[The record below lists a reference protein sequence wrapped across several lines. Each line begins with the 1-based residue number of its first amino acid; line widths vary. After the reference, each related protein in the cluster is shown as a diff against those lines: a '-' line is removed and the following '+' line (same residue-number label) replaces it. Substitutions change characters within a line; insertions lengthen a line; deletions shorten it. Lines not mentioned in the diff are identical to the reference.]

1 MPDPIPAK
9 QPPTAGRAARA
20 GSFSFDFEEQELD
33 EAAVRARV
41 WAETERYQG
50 RSKVGVKT

>member
-1 MPDPIPAK
+1 V
-9 QPPTAGRAARA
+9 TSGRAPRA

>member
-1 MPDPIPAK
+1 V
-9 QPPTAGRAARA
+9 TSGRAPRA

-41 WAETERYQG
+41 WAEMERYQG
-50 RSKVGVKT
+50 RSKVGIKS